1 MFKIALTG
9 GPCSGKS
16 TVLALLKTFPQ
27 GKEYRVGYLTEVA
40 SELLKERPHYIKDH
54 DDIVLRQFY
63 IYRTQIAMENC
74 LCEELERETQRKT
87 VLITDRGLSDA
98 LAYLEEG
105 DIEKV
110 TLGGEAEAFADRYDA
125 VLFFEPTDETQY
137 QNKNNKAR
145 FEDSY
150 EQILRTSEKT
160 KQAWIRYYSGKME
173 FVGAAAS
180 VEEKAKSVA
189 RQINRLAGGTVFEL

>member
-27 GKEYRVGYLTEVA
+27 GQGYRVGYLTEVA
-40 SELLKERPHYIKDH
+40 SELLKERPLYIKDH

-74 LCEELERETQRKT
+74 LCEELSRETERKT

-98 LAYLEEG
+98 LAYLDEG
-105 DIEKV
+105 DMEKV
-110 TLGGEAEAFADRYDA
+110 TLGGDQDSFSDRYDA
-125 VLFFEPTDETQY
+125 VLFFEPAGEAQHRAR
-137 QNKNNKAR
+137 NNEAR
-145 FEDSY
+145 FEETY
-150 EQILRTSEKT
+150 EEILSTSERT
-160 KQAWIRYYSGKME
+160 KQAWQRHYRDRME
-173 FVGAAAS
+173 FVNSEAS
-180 VEEKAKSVA
+180 VEEKAKTVA
-189 RQINRLAGGTVFEL
+189 RQINRLVGGTVFAL